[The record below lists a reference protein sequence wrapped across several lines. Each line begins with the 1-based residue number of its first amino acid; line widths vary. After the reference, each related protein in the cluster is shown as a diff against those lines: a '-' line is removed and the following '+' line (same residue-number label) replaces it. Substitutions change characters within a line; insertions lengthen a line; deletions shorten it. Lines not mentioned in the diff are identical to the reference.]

1 MSFLASIDGTG
12 YEVLTSLV
20 VANVAAQ
27 VIKTI
32 IFAFEHRRADMR
44 MLFTTGGMP
53 SSHSSSV
60 VAMAT
65 SVGLLEGFDSTL
77 FAIALALAVVVM
89 YDSAGVRRAAGK
101 QAAVLNQIVSEL
113 LSEQHKLSGAKLKEL
128 LGHSPNEVILGA
140 LLGFGV
146 SYGLRALIESNLVYS
161 T

>member
-1 MSFLASIDGTG
+1 MSFLESINGNG
-12 YEVLTSLV
+12 YEVMTALV
-20 VANVAAQ
+20 IANVSAQ
-27 VIKTI
+27 VLKTI
-32 IFAFEHRRADMR
+32 LFAIQHRSADLR

-65 SVGLLEGFDSTL
+65 TVALLEGLSSTIT
-77 FAIALALAVVVM
+77 AIAISVAVVVM

-128 LGHSPNEVILGA
+128 LGHSPKEVIAGA

-146 SYGLRALIESNLVYS
+146 SYGLRYLIETSIV
-161 T
+161 